1 MKKLVLVL
9 ITFLSIN
16 YFAQVNLEDGK
27 SYAKENG
34 ITLHSD
40 LTSYIGKSDFSAPV
54 IITRD
59 GGLIII
65 GGYSEGGS
73 KGAKVVFLNEK
84 KEVIWS
90 HFFGSKNDNTEA
102 QSIIEDRTGYF
113 YIFMEAH
120 NKLDDTDTR
129 ERVVKVNARG
139 EIQWDYALEEKEE
152 HYHRHCSYVKLDE
165 DGKHLVLFGTVQP
178 DKVSIKNNEHYS
190 WQAKLD
196 GNGKLDSEIGELLKD

>member
-1 MKKLVLVL
+1 MKKLFLVL

-59 GGLIII
+59 GGLMII
-65 GGYSEGGS
+65 GEGYEGKF

-120 NKLDDTDTR
+120 SKLDDTDTR

>member
-1 MKKLVLVL
+1 MKKVFLVLT
-9 ITFLSIN
+9 TFFSFN
-16 YFAQVNLEDGK
+16 YFAQISLEDGK
-27 SYAKENG
+27 DWAKSNG
-34 ITLHSD
+34 VTLNSD
-40 LTSYIGKSDFSAPV
+40 FSSYIGKDGFAAPIV
-54 IITRD
+54 ITRD
-59 GGLIII
+59 AGLMLV
-65 GGYSEGGS
+65 GEGFEGKS

-113 YIFMEAH
+113 YVFMEAH
-120 NKLDDTDTR
+120 NKLDATDTR

-152 HYHRHCSYVKLDE
+152 HYHRHCTYVKLDD
-165 DGKHLVLFGTVQP
+165 DGKHLALFGTVQP
-178 DKVSIKNNEHYS
+178 DKVAIQNNEHYS

>member
-1 MKKLVLVL
+1 MKKLVLVS

-16 YFAQVNLEDGK
+16 YFAQAKLEDGK

-40 LTSYIGKSDFSAPV
+40 LTSYIGKADFSAPV

-196 GNGKLDSEIGELLKD
+196 GNGKLDSEIGELIKD

>member
-1 MKKLVLVL
+1 MKKLLL
-9 ITFLSIN
+9 LFIIFSNIS
-16 YFAQVNLEDGK
+16 YFAQATLDDGK

-40 LTSYIGKSDFSAPV
+40 LTSYIGKADFSAPV

-120 NKLDDTDTR
+120 NKLDETDTR

-152 HYHRHCSYVKLDE
+152 NYHRHCAYVKLHE

-178 DKVSIKNNEHYS
+178 DKVAIKNNEHYT

>member
-59 GGLIII
+59 GGLMII
-65 GGYSEGGS
+65 GEGYEGKF

>member
-40 LTSYIGKSDFSAPV
+40 LTSYIGKADFSAPV

-59 GGLIII
+59 GGLMII
-65 GGYSEGGS
+65 GEGYEGKF

-120 NKLDDTDTR
+120 SKLDDTDTR

>member
-1 MKKLVLVL
+1 MKKLLLVL
-9 ITFLSIN
+9 ITFSNIN
-16 YFAQVNLEDGK
+16 YFAQATLEDGK
-27 SYAKENG
+27 SWAKENG

-40 LTSYIGKSDFSAPV
+40 LTSYIGKADFGAPV

-59 GGLIII
+59 AGLMVI
-65 GGYSEGGS
+65 GAYSEGDS

-90 HFFGSKNDNTEA
+90 HFFGAKNDNTEA

-129 ERVVKVNARG
+129 ERVVKVNSRG

-152 HYHRHCSYVKLDE
+152 NYHRHCAYVKLDD
-165 DGKHLVLFGTVQP
+165 DGKNLVLFGTVQP
-178 DKVSIKNNEHYS
+178 DKVAIENNEHYS
-190 WQAKLD
+190 WEAKLD

>member
-1 MKKLVLVL
+1 MKKLLLVL
-9 ITFLSIN
+9 ITFSNIN
-16 YFAQVNLEDGK
+16 YFAQATLEDGK
-27 SYAKENG
+27 NWAKENG

-40 LTSYIGKSDFSAPV
+40 LTSYIGKADFAAPV

-59 GGLIII
+59 AGIIVI
-65 GGYSEGGS
+65 GGYSEGKS
-73 KGAKVVFLNEK
+73 IGAKVVFLNEK

-90 HFFGSKNDNTEA
+90 HFFGAKNDNTEA

-129 ERVVKVNARG
+129 ERVVKVNSRG

-152 HYHRHCSYVKLDE
+152 NYHRHCAYVKLDE
-165 DGKHLVLFGTVQP
+165 DGKNLVLFGTVQP

>member
-59 GGLIII
+59 GGLMII
-65 GGYSEGGS
+65 GEGYEGEF

>member
-9 ITFLSIN
+9 LTFFSMN
-16 YFAQVNLEDGK
+16 YFAQITLEDGK
-27 SYAKENG
+27 DWAKNNG
-34 ITLHSD
+34 VTLNSN
-40 LTSYIGKSDFSAPV
+40 LSNYIGKASFAAPIV
-54 IITRD
+54 ITRD
-59 GGLIII
+59 AGLMII
-65 GGYSEGGS
+65 GEGFEGKS

-113 YIFMEAH
+113 YVFMEAH
-120 NKLDDTDTR
+120 NKSDATDTR

-152 HYHRHCSYVKLDE
+152 HYHRHCTYVKLDE
-165 DGKHLVLFGTVQP
+165 DGKRLVLFGTVQP
-178 DKVSIKNNEHYS
+178 DKVAIENNEHYA
-190 WQAKLD
+190 WEAKLD
-196 GNGKLDSEIGELLKD
+196 GNGKLDSEIGELIKD

>member
-1 MKKLVLVL
+1 MKKLLLLL
-9 ITFLSIN
+9 ITFSNVN
-16 YFAQVNLEDGK
+16 YFAQATLEDGK
-27 SYAKENG
+27 NWAKENG

-40 LTSYIGKSDFSAPV
+40 LTSYIGKADFAAPV

-59 GGLIII
+59 AGIIVI
-65 GGYSEGGS
+65 GGYSEGES
-73 KGAKVVFLNEK
+73 IGAKVVFLNEK

-90 HFFGSKNDNTEA
+90 HFFGAKNDNTEA

-129 ERVVKVNARG
+129 ERVVKVNSRG

-152 HYHRHCSYVKLDE
+152 NYHRHCAYVKLDE
-165 DGKHLVLFGTVQP
+165 DGKRLVLFGTVQP
-178 DKVSIKNNEHYS
+178 DKVAIENNEHYA
-190 WQAKLD
+190 WEAKLD
-196 GNGKLDSEIGELLKD
+196 GNGKLDSEIGELIKD

>member
-59 GGLIII
+59 GGLMII
-65 GGYSEGGS
+65 GEGYEGKF

-120 NKLDDTDTR
+120 SKLDDTDTR